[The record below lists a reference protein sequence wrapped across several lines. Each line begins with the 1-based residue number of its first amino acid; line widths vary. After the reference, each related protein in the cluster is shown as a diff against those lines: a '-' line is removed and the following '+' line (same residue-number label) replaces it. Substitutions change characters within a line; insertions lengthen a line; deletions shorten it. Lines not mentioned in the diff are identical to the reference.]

1 MILLEISE
9 IEIKELINGFP
20 ECPVE
25 ILVKSIQDYD
35 GSDDDL
41 EELYSLLKWIENHEG
56 ELAKLRRMIEKKII
70 DYRFKDVKV

>member
-1 MILLEISE
+1 MEISE

-25 ILVKSIQDYD
+25 KLVKGIKDYD
-35 GSDDDL
+35 GSDEDL
-41 EELYSLLKWIENHEG
+41 DELYSLLNWIKNHEG